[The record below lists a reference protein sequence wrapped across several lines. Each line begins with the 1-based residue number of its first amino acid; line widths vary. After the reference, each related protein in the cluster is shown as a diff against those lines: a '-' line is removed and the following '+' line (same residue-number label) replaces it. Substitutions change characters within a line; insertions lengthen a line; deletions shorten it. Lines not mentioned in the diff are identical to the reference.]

1 MARSTRSAQLE
12 TRSSR
17 LRLPVAKK
25 PVFVKIGPGVG
36 LGYRRNQ
43 SAGTWV
49 VRVADGRGSNW
60 TKAIGLADD
69 FDSAN
74 GASVLDFWQAQGHAR
89 LLARRDLTGDEDV
102 VKPITVAQALKSYEQ
117 DLKTRGGD
125 AGNVSRVKAHL
136 RHGLRDQAVTL
147 LSSRELR
154 RWRDSLAKTL
164 ASATVNRTCA
174 AFKAALNL
182 VADHDERI
190 VNRRAWE
197 TGLAT
202 IPDAEQSRNVIL
214 PETTVRQIIAEAHK
228 HSAQFGLLVEVAAIT
243 GARVSQ
249 LARVEIQDLQA
260 DRADPRLLMPTS
272 NKGKGVKK
280 IMRRPVPILAGLAA
294 RLQALTADR
303 PPVAPLL
310 VKPSGEPWKKSDH
323 SRLFRRAAKGAEQD
337 PAKVTIY
344 ALRHSN
350 IVRQILAGVPIRVV
364 AVNHDTSIAM
374 LERTYSRFI
383 GDHSDALAR
392 TALLDTGIA
401 VDDDVVPAPG
411 VTRVDHGSGDPSPI
425 EGGLH
430 ECDLHQ

>member
-1 MARSTRSAQLE
+1 
-12 TRSSR
+12 
-17 LRLPVAKK
+17 VAKK
-25 PVFVKIGPGVG
+25 PVFVKIGPSVG

-43 SAGTWV
+43 TAGTWV
-49 VRVADGRGSNW
+49 VRVADGKGGNW
-60 TKAIGLADD
+60 TKAIGNADD
-69 FDSAN
+69 FDEAN
-74 GASVLDFWQAQGHAR
+74 GSAVLDFWQAQEKAR
-89 LLARRDLTGDEDV
+89 AIGRTDRDGDAGS
-102 VKPITVAQALKSYEQ
+102 KPTTVRQALNSYEA
-117 DLKTRGGD
+117 DLKTRGSD
-125 AGNVSRVKAHL
+125 TGNVTRVRPHL
-136 RHGLRDQAVTL
+136 PAGLRDKVVAL
-147 LSSRELR
+147 LTSQDLR
-154 RWRDSLAKTL
+154 KWRDSLARTL
-164 ASATVNRTCA
+164 AAATVNRTCA

-249 LARVEIQDLQA
+249 LARIEIQDLQA
-260 DRADPRLLMPTS
+260 DRADPRLMMPTS

-280 IMRRPVPILAGLAA
+280 VMRRPVPIPAGLAA

-303 PPVAPLL
+303 PAGAPLL
-310 VKPSGEPWKKSDH
+310 VKPSGEPWQKSDH

-337 PAKVTIY
+337 PAEVTIY

-364 AVNHDTSIAM
+364 AVNHDTSVAM

-392 TALLDTGIA
+392 TALLDTTA
-401 VDDDVVPAPG
+401 VDGNVVPL
-411 VTRVDHGSGDPSPI
+411 RI
-425 EGGLH
+425 
-430 ECDLHQ
+430 